1 MSNPNDTRAALE
13 LTWRSPRWWAKGLG
27 RALIAMTIAVF
38 LVYLPLKA
46 FSDRYRVLY
55 DSVQGAD
62 CLPYSVF
69 LIDLH
74 DREVRRGEYAAF
86 FTTQLEPFYHVEPDA
101 LKDLGDGRGQRI
113 VVDRRGVMIDGVV
126 RGVAVIKE
134 VAGIPGDHVAVNEDG
149 VRVNGAHKGVLLH
162 AAEGGKLWAMGR
174 RVADYLRNETVP
186 AGRLWMMGTNERSYD
201 SRYWGYITDE
211 QVIGRAIPLW

>member
-1 MSNPNDTRAALE
+1 MSNPNFARVASAVA
-13 LTWRSPRWWAKGLG
+13 WRSPCWWAQGIG
-27 RALIAMTIAVF
+27 RAFIAAVLALF
-38 LVYLPLKA
+38 LVYMPLKA
-46 FSDRYRVLY
+46 FSERYRLLY

-69 LIDLH
+69 LIDLDNH
-74 DREVRRGEYAAF
+74 TVRRGEYAAF
-86 FTTQLEPFYHVEPDA
+86 FTTQLEPFYHVEPGV
-101 LKDLGDGRGQRI
+101 LKDLGDGREQRI
-113 VVDRRGVMIDGVV
+113 VVDQRGVMIDGVF

-134 VAGIPGDHVAVNEDG
+134 VAGVPGDRIAVDENG
-149 VRVNGAHKGVLLH
+149 VRVNGTHRGVLLH

-174 RVADYLRNETVP
+174 RVSDYLRNEPVP
-186 AGRLWMMGTNERSYD
+186 AGHLWMMGTNERSYD